1 MKYTLNKRNIDTVC
15 KEAYAFLVRRKT
27 NSKDLILTKLSIE
40 EVLLTYLSAFGSDV
54 QFSVDYGGGL
64 TKSKIRLTVPG
75 TSLVPFASKEA
86 ASDEELLLSNMLS
99 RMGQYPR

>member
-1 MKYTLNKRNIDTVC
+1 MKYTLNERNIDTVC
-15 KEAYAFLVRRKT
+15 TEASAFLVRRKT

-54 QFSVDYGGGL
+54 QFSVDYGEGL

-75 TSLVPFASKEA
+75 PSLDPFASKEA
-86 ASDEELLLSNMLS
+86 AEQAAAMISLF
-99 RMGQYPR
+99 R